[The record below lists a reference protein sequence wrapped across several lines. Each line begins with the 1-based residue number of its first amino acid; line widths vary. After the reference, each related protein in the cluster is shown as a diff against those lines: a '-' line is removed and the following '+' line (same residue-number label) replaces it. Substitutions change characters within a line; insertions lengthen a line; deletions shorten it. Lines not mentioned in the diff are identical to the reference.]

1 MLNLHGSLFALRAL
15 VRPGLVVPGIKVD
28 TIARLDF
35 AALKKAGYMGAVFDR
50 DNCLISS
57 SRNLLQVSPHHMTY
71 SNLRS
76 KQDAWTRCKST
87 FGPNNVLVVSNSAG
101 TSDDPLGIQAESLS
115 HNLGVPVLRH
125 MRKKPACGDEI
136 LAYYRRLQERS
147 SASSNPVSQ
156 VYQSAPRLDD
166 RPDLNEELNPDL
178 GLITSGP
185 PPPPTVS
192 QTLPTPPTPPRLLV
206 IGDRLATD
214 ILLARSLPSPSH
226 HLPIWTTRL
235 WSRPDLPLIR
245 FLEQSLLR
253 AVLWSRNQTFRDGV
267 LETRARGENWLGA
280 EGWISKIRRWVVGA
294 VRRAKVHP
302 EPVPP
307 RTNELAEF
315 VVPVPAKA
323 ILPPPLPTSR
333 AGWAWYY
340 SKIGAWYAAR
350 GVWIGLVW
358 SGRQLTKGAKKG
370 WRWVVVRVKEARARR
385 AQVSPSV
392 ETKS

>member
-35 AALKKAGYMGAVFDR
+35 AALKKAGYTGAVFDR
-50 DNCLISS
+50 DNCLG
-57 SRNLLQVSPHHMTY
+57 
-71 SNLRS
+71 
-76 KQDAWTRCKST
+76 AWTRCKST
-87 FGPNNVLVVSNSAG
+87 FGSNNVIVVSNSAG

-125 MRKKPACGDEI
+125 ARKKPACGDEI

-147 SASSNPVSQ
+147 SAVSNPVSQ
-156 VYQSAPRLDD
+156 VYPPAPRLDD

-178 GLITSGP
+178 GLITSEP
-185 PPPPTVS
+185 PPSPTVS
-192 QTLPTPPTPPRLLV
+192 HVPPTPPTPPRLLV

-214 ILLARSLPSPSH
+214 VLLARSLPFASH

-294 VRRAKVHP
+294 VRRVKVQP
-302 EPVPP
+302 EPIPP
-307 RTNELAEF
+307 RTNELAKF
-315 VVPVPAKA
+315 VVPILTKA
-323 ILPPPLPTSR
+323 DLPPPLPTTR

-358 SGRQLTKGAKKG
+358 SGRQLAKGTKRG
-370 WRWVVVRVKEARARR
+370 WMWVVVRVKEARAGR
-385 AQVSPSV
+385 AQASPSV
-392 ETKS
+392 ETKL